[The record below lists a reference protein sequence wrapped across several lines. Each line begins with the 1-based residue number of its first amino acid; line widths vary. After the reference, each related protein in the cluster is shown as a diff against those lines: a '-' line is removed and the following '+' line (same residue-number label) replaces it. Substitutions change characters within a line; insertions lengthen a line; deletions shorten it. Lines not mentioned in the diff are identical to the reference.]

1 MFDIDL
7 KQRTVGLFGLKNDSE
22 SKLKDSDLRRR
33 KGGINVVEG
42 GERRLWHLIDIL
54 ELIKRKP
61 YKIKS
66 GGVSTKIRQKKQNT
80 TNNFKQTY
88 ILNHCTVYIIF
99 YNTFYNSYY
108 IIHILHFS

>member
-42 GERRLWHLIDIL
+42 GERRLWHLIDDTM
-54 ELIKRKP
+54 IKTQNVQ
-61 YKIKS
+61 IKS
-66 GGVSTKIRQKKQNT
+66 GVVCQQKLDKKKQNT
-80 TNNFKQTY
+80 
-88 ILNHCTVYIIF
+88 
-99 YNTFYNSYY
+99 
-108 IIHILHFS
+108 